1 MDNPE
6 ITTNKNSVTAHF
18 VSARK
23 RRRRE
28 EFGDV
33 EDVLGDH
40 WFLAD
45 RARRLIERGVVP
57 TEDGWGDELDDIK
70 LACGNTR

>member
-6 ITTNKNSVTAHF
+6 ITTDKNSVTAHF

-28 EFGDV
+28 DSATWKMCWAIIG
-33 EDVLGDH
+33 
-40 WFLAD
+40 FLPLEPA
-45 RARRLIERGVVP
+45 G
-57 TEDGWGDELDDIK
+57 
-70 LACGNTR
+70 